1 MIKIEP
7 LDFSVIDSLPMP
19 DEVSV
24 AQRLDA
30 AFADFNKKIVV
41 LDDDPT
47 GTQTVHGVPVYTD
60 WSVQSLADGFA
71 EEGTMFFILTNY
83 LLLS

>member
-30 AFADFNKKIVV
+30 AFADLQRKEPCVAF
-41 LDDDPT
+41 
-47 GTQTVHGVPVYTD
+47 
-60 WSVQSLADGFA
+60 
-71 EEGTMFFILTNY
+71 
-83 LLLS
+83 

>member
-30 AFADFNKKIVV
+30 AFADFNKK
-41 LDDDPT
+41 DRCP
-47 GTQTVHGVPVYTD
+47 
-60 WSVQSLADGFA
+60 
-71 EEGTMFFILTNY
+71 
-83 LLLS
+83 